1 MQATTNEVYEI
12 DELMRLISEQRQD
25 DLNTEFEN
33 LDDPVRSFR
42 FEYAM
47 ESITENNSRFKHR
60 NSF

>member
-42 FEYAM
+42 FEYAH
-47 ESITENNSRFKHR
+47 ESVTENNTRFKRR